1 MSLARKAWMLLGEVI
16 SKSLWARDLLKEVPK
31 RITLRDLMDRFPEI
45 AEFRAAK
52 QHKDAAATVAVE
64 DVGQTP

>member
-1 MSLARKAWMLLGEVI
+1 
-16 SKSLWARDLLKEVPK
+16 
-31 RITLRDLMDRFPEI
+31 MDRFPEI